1 MKLERLQ
8 AMKTGGDD
16 EGGSKISSGIERRNW
31 MGL

>member
-1 MKLERLQ
+1 MKLEGLQ

-16 EGGSKISSGIERRNW
+16 EEGSKISSEMERGNW